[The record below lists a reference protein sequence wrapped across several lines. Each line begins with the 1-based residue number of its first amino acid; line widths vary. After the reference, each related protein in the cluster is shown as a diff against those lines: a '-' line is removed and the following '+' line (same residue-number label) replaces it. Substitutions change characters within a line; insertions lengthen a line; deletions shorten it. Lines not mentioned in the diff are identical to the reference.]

1 MKAILLSLFFVGTLL
16 AAPKVSLVNL
26 PMHGK
31 QPQVITD
38 AKGMAHIVFLSGKER
53 ATDVFYVTRSGGKFS
68 KPMKVNQIAGSAV
81 AMGTIRG
88 PHLALGKYGRV
99 HVAWNGSQAGGG
111 SPHHGS
117 PMYYTRM
124 SIDGIGFEK
133 EHNLMTWTTALDGGG
148 SVAAD
153 GKGHRAR
160 GVARRA
166 KGQPEGRECAGRV
179 CGDFDRRQQVVW
191 KRENHQHKERH
202 LRLLRVEKFCG
213 WRGQTAHAVS
223 RRAEICES

>member
-68 KPMKVNQIAGSAV
+68 KPIEVNQIAGSAV
-81 AMGTIRG
+81 AMVTIRG

-124 SIDGIGFEK
+124 RIAGSGFEK
-133 EHNLMTWTTALDGGG
+133 ERNLMT
-148 SVAAD
+148 
-153 GKGHRAR
+153 
-160 GVARRA
+160 
-166 KGQPEGRECAGRV
+166 
-179 CGDFDRRQQVVW
+179 
-191 KRENHQHKERH
+191 
-202 LRLLRVEKFCG
+202 
-213 WRGQTAHAVS
+213 
-223 RRAEICES
+223 